1 MFSFFNSIKS
11 IETSGSIKSID
22 DLYKTITTE
31 TEYSK
36 QIQELRSLKY
46 GSEEY
51 KQYKLKIGKV
61 LTPHG
66 TFTKRNIKSLT
77 SLSGYLYF
85 DIDNTTLTKQQIL
98 SKYSQYIT
106 LLTRSIGG
114 KGFSIFVKVNN
125 LTLDNFNDCW
135 SYLRQVFIDLNI
147 DLLAQGIARPQFISF
162 DNQAYLNT
170 EVSFTFKPFRGI
182 DLLEELEVINNKK
195 NNNTIL
201 NDTKNII
208 PMSVLKNQII
218 TRTQVN
224 EIHDLFKIED
234 ISDYI
239 YIYIPNYIQDGKKHF
254 YYKIYTYQLMYLNP
268 DITFQQVYSFLY
280 HINKNNTGGQP
291 MQKLQLQ
298 KTTSHIF
305 NEIRNTNDFTFLE
318 KYKKRKIIHFIKNN
332 QLSMKQKQIIAAK
345 INGRLRTNQTIEQIN
360 EVKFYLETKNIKVT
374 QENVKK
380 YFEKCYGETI
390 SIATIKRN
398 WNKEVNYNFDDIIS
412 ETIPEINFEDIKQID
427 EEDFFNE
434 KLL

>member
-1 MFSFFNSIKS
+1 MFSFFNNIKS
-11 IETSGSIKSID
+11 IETTNSIKSID
-22 DLYKTITTE
+22 ELYKIIITE

-51 KQYKLKIGKV
+51 KQYKLKIGRV

-98 SKYSQYIT
+98 SKYSQYIS
-106 LLTRSIGG
+106 LLTKSIGG

-162 DNQAYLNT
+162 DVQAYLNT
-170 EVSFTFKPFRGI
+170 EVSFTFKPSRGI
-182 DLLEELEVINNKK
+182 NGLEELKVINNKK

-208 PMSVLKNQII
+208 TMSVLKTQII

-239 YIYIPNYIQDGKKHF
+239 YMYIPNHIQDGKKHF
-254 YYKIYTYQLMYLNP
+254 YYKIYTYQLMYLNT

-291 MQKLQLQ
+291 MDKLQLQ
-298 KTTSHIF
+298 KITSYTY
-305 NEIRNTNDFTFLE
+305 NEIRNTGDFTFLE

-332 QLSMKQKQIIAAK
+332 TLTMKQKQIIAAK

-360 EVKFYLETKNIKVT
+360 EVKFYLETKNIKIT

-380 YFEKCYGETI
+380 HFETYYGETI

-398 WNKEVNYNFDDIIS
+398 WSKEVNYNFDDIIAQS
-412 ETIPEINFEDIKQID
+412 IPEISLEDIKQID
-427 EEDFFNE
+427 EEDFFSE
-434 KLL
+434 K